1 MIDSINFFTSL
12 VILTT
17 FGIPVCYL
25 SEIMGDFVG
34 KKIWQKSKEKS
45 RGYISNEI
53 PGR

>member
-1 MIDSINFFTSL
+1 MIDSIHFFTTL

-17 FGIPVCYL
+17 FGIPICYV

-34 KKIWQKSKEKS
+34 KKIWQKRKEKS

-53 PGR
+53 RGR